1 MARPYPSLAR
11 GEPDPRG
18 RLIVACDEKLVAR
31 IRKALARTPGIVE
44 KRMFGGVAFLMRG
57 NMLVGVHKDAL
68 IARITPEDTD
78 DALRDVNARIF
89 DITGRPM
96 RGWILVEPRG
106 VAGAKLARWI
116 ERARAFVRTLPASR
130 PSRPRR

>member
-44 KRMFGGVAFLMRG
+44 KRMFGGVAFL
-57 NMLVGVHKDAL
+57 
-68 IARITPEDTD
+68 

-116 ERARAFVRTLPASR
+116 ERARAFVRTLPGK
-130 PSRPRR
+130 